1 MQNLGNLSSLHLEII
16 EKKGENN
23 DIGTCT
29 SRKVTVGI
37 NDNQDNIDNKNNTI
51 GMCTPNHFSIRQ

>member
-1 MQNLGNLSSLHLEII
+1 MQNLANLSSLHLEII
-16 EKKGENN
+16 EKKAKTTTL
-23 DIGTCT
+23 DVHRQFTMRT
-29 SRKVTVGI
+29 KT

>member
-1 MQNLGNLSSLHLEII
+1 MQNLANLSSLHLEII

-23 DIGTCT
+23 DIGCAPP
-29 SRKVTVGI
+29 I
-37 NDNQDNIDNKNNTI
+37 YHADDNQDNIDNKNNTI